1 MGQGD
6 AGGSCPGQQHGDV
19 VERCQAGAVK
29 EGQFRQVDLDG
40 QAADELALTGEDQT
54 GGGQQRRA
62 REVQLAYQTQ
72 P

>member
-29 EGQFRQVDLDG
+29 EGQFRQVNPHG
-40 QAADELALTGEDQT
+40 QAADEFTLTGQDQT
-54 GGGQQRRA
+54 GGGQQQCA